1 MDYSFILTNVV
12 DDATAVVLQTGGV
25 ADKTIAGHLADDLDV
40 ARLGAIIKLP
50 GGNIEEPLCTL

>member
-1 MDYSFILTNVV
+1 MLTNVV

-40 ARLGAIIKLP
+40 ARLTAIIKLP